1 MSTQLPLP
9 TMDYEIYLSE
19 SSVQIS
25 LRPGVAL
32 SKYHRSMELKD
43 PVLAAAWVLTD
54 VLRTLDDTL
63 SKQSTLGG
71 HNG

>member
-9 TMDYEIYLSE
+9 TMDFELYLSE

-25 LRPGVAL
+25 LRPGFAL
-32 SKYHRSMELKD
+32 TKYRASLDCKD
-43 PVLAAAWVLTD
+43 SVLAAAWVLTD
-54 VLRTLDDTL
+54 VLRTLEDTL
-63 SKQSTLGG
+63 SKQSAIGG